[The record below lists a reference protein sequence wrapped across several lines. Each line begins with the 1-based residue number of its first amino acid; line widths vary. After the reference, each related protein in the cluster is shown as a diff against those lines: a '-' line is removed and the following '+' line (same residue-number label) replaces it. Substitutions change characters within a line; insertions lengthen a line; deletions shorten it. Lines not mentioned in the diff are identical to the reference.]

1 MERKDEGIKVLKII
15 LLILSLFL
23 IVRFTLLFR
32 HQYSSPH
39 YELGLFWSYRAAKRI
54 PSLRQEII
62 LNYLLYVPFGF
73 SLGLLGK
80 KWWMVLLICFGLS
93 NVIELI
99 QLVGRIGLFEFDDI
113 FGNTIGGMI
122 GFSVAKLIT
131 RLL

>member
-1 MERKDEGIKVLKII
+1 
-15 LLILSLFL
+15 
-23 IVRFTLLFR
+23 
-32 HQYSSPH
+32 
-39 YELGLFWSYRAAKRI
+39 
-54 PSLRQEII
+54 
-62 LNYLLYVPFGF
+62 
-73 SLGLLGK
+73 
-80 KWWMVLLICFGLS
+80 MVLLICFGLS